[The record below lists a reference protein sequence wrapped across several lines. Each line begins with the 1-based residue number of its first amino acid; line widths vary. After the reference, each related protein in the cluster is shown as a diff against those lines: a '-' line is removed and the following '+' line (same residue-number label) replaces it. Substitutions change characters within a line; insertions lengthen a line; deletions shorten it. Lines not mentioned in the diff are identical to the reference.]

1 MPFVAPKSTTTSTT
15 GRTTFRPPWVKEDS
29 TANAKPSVP
38 WAKKTVATTA
48 DKDKDKEK
56 ENGEK
61 TTTTL
66 AAKKTT
72 APVKKVNETVATAK
86 KTVEPVKKAA
96 VEPLKKNAEPAKKV
110 IEPVKRVVEPAKK
123 VVAPVKKAPEPVVVK
138 KPATTT
144 ATKSAAAAVKK
155 KEPTPSSSEEEE
167 TEEEEEEETEEEESE
182 EEESE
187 EEEEE
192 SEEAADDKEVDD
204 LEGLSDLE
212 FSENEFTQPSLRLGV
227 KLKKTPQVKKK
238 ENESELS
245 RRFSIEKPKL
255 RPVMVKRDKS
265 MKKVE
270 GDSDD
275 DEDENEE
282 EHERQLRFKLE
293 KPKLRHVKREEKPLP
308 SKSTEDIM
316 KIRPVLKKV
325 NKIDEILKE
334 PKEEPKPEFK
344 TKQLRKAPSIKREP
358 SMKNVPAPPPLPSLV
373 PKAPPPPPPPLG
385 APGQKRNLTETQKA
399 VLEKLKT
406 RPRRRPDWSE
416 MMKEVESGR
425 KLRHVECNDRSQP
438 ILTCK
443 SMTKVDNKFIY
454 ETEKDNS
461 HNKLLKQIQ
470 GGIKLKPTQTNDRSK
485 PILGG
490 LRKFRKQMTI
500 EEQIQ
505 KSQSK
510 INLLAEAATAAVGAA
525 VGASGTSDPAAI
537 TNSIV
542 AALSIDDPSGDELDD
557 IDKIRDDLQSTKQML
572 ALELRNR
579 EAQDRENKKLLAQI
593 ATLEAELEREKS
605 REKNL
610 EYGSRIIVAT
620 MDPTPAS
627 EEAYL
632 NSLKQ
637 EADDARRT
645 AKDLEKKYLD
655 TGELLDQ
662 AKSEIDE
669 QKRTIQMLERKLA
682 QALQDEQTSKPCPIC
697 AKRQQAKYF
706 YSYDDSDDAESCF
719 DFDNFA
725 NGFTNKGGGSLNGSR
740 RPSDVHG
747 GRDSSPELEL
757 EMSES
762 DPDEPEEKKLERRD
776 RRIAKEVKVLRSKL
790 TKVKVKREAAKKEKL
805 ALKQAMK
812 KNHAILK
819 EENKK
824 FKKLEK
830 EVQKMAASMKEEEED
845 EDDDEEKEEEEE
857 DEEDAEES
865 EEEEES
871 EESESEESEAE
882 TESESEAEDASN
894 ADKKSN
900 LEPRLK
906 KHESRLL
913 AMKKCNVLLQANVD
927 NLQDEI
933 TQIRA
938 KAANLQAEL
947 DAVLAD
953 LGF

>member
-29 TANAKPSVP
+29 SANAKPSVP

-56 ENGEK
+56 EKENGEK

-72 APVKKVNETVATAK
+72 TPVKKVNETVASAK

-123 VVAPVKKAPEPVVVK
+123 VVAPVKKAPEPVVAK

-144 ATKSAAAAVKK
+144 ATKSAAATVKK

-167 TEEEEEEETEEEESE
+167 TEEEEEEEETEEEESE
-182 EEESE
+182 EED
-187 EEEEE
+187 EE
-192 SEEAADDKEVDD
+192 SEEVADDIEVDD

-255 RPVMVKRDKS
+255 RPVLVKRDKS

-270 GDSDD
+270 GDSDN
-275 DEDENEE
+275 DEDEEE
-282 EHERQLRFKLE
+282 ERERQLRFKLE

-358 SMKNVPAPPPLPSLV
+358 SKKNVPAPPPLPSLV

-385 APGQKRNLTETQKA
+385 APGEKRNLTETQK
-399 VLEKLKT
+399 VTLEKLKT

-525 VGASGTSDPAAI
+525 GASGSSDPAAI

-557 IDKIRDDLQSTKQML
+557 IDTIRDDLQSTKQML

-610 EYGSRIIVAT
+610 EYGSRVIVAT
-620 MDPTPAS
+620 MDPTTAS

-637 EADDARRT
+637 EADDARKT

-682 QALQDEQTSKPCPIC
+682 QALQ
-697 AKRQQAKYF
+697 
-706 YSYDDSDDAESCF
+706 
-719 DFDNFA
+719 
-725 NGFTNKGGGSLNGSR
+725 GGGSLNGSR

-747 GRDSSPELEL
+747 GRDSSPELDL

-776 RRIAKEVKVLRSKL
+776 RRMAKEVKVLRSKL

-857 DEEDAEES
+857 NEEDAEES

>member
-29 TANAKPSVP
+29 SANAKPSVP

-56 ENGEK
+56 EKENGEK

-72 APVKKVNETVATAK
+72 TPVKKVNETVASAK

-123 VVAPVKKAPEPVVVK
+123 VVAPVKKAPEPVVAK

-144 ATKSAAAAVKK
+144 ATKSAAATVKK

-167 TEEEEEEETEEEESE
+167 TEEEEEEEETEEEESE
-182 EEESE
+182 EED
-187 EEEEE
+187 EE
-192 SEEAADDKEVDD
+192 SEEVADDIEVDD

-255 RPVMVKRDKS
+255 RPVLVKRDKS

-270 GDSDD
+270 GDSDN
-275 DEDENEE
+275 DEDEEE
-282 EHERQLRFKLE
+282 ERERQLRFKLE

-358 SMKNVPAPPPLPSLV
+358 SKKNVPAPPPLPSLV

-385 APGQKRNLTETQKA
+385 APGEKRNLTETQK
-399 VLEKLKT
+399 VTLEKLKT

-525 VGASGTSDPAAI
+525 GASGSSDPAAI

-557 IDKIRDDLQSTKQML
+557 IDTIRDDLQSTKQML

-610 EYGSRIIVAT
+610 EYGSRVIVAT
-620 MDPTPAS
+620 MDPTTAS

-637 EADDARRT
+637 EADDARKT

-682 QALQDEQTSKPCPIC
+682 QALQV
-697 AKRQQAKYF
+697 
-706 YSYDDSDDAESCF
+706 SCMKS
-719 DFDNFA
+719 
-725 NGFTNKGGGSLNGSR
+725 GFRG
-740 RPSDVHG
+740 
-747 GRDSSPELEL
+747 
-757 EMSES
+757 
-762 DPDEPEEKKLERRD
+762 
-776 RRIAKEVKVLRSKL
+776 
-790 TKVKVKREAAKKEKL
+790 
-805 ALKQAMK
+805 
-812 KNHAILK
+812 
-819 EENKK
+819 
-824 FKKLEK
+824 
-830 EVQKMAASMKEEEED
+830 
-845 EDDDEEKEEEEE
+845 
-857 DEEDAEES
+857 
-865 EEEEES
+865 
-871 EESESEESEAE
+871 
-882 TESESEAEDASN
+882 
-894 ADKKSN
+894 
-900 LEPRLK
+900 
-906 KHESRLL
+906 
-913 AMKKCNVLLQANVD
+913 
-927 NLQDEI
+927 
-933 TQIRA
+933 
-938 KAANLQAEL
+938 
-947 DAVLAD
+947 
-953 LGF
+953 

>member
-72 APVKKVNETVATAK
+72 APVKKVNETVAAAK

-110 IEPVKRVVEPAKK
+110 IEPIKRVAEPAKK

-238 ENESELS
+238 ENE
-245 RRFSIEKPKL
+245 I
-255 RPVMVKRDKS
+255 
-265 MKKVE
+265 
-270 GDSDD
+270 
-275 DEDENEE
+275 
-282 EHERQLRFKLE
+282 
-293 KPKLRHVKREEKPLP
+293 
-308 SKSTEDIM
+308 
-316 KIRPVLKKV
+316 
-325 NKIDEILKE
+325 
-334 PKEEPKPEFK
+334 
-344 TKQLRKAPSIKREP
+344 
-358 SMKNVPAPPPLPSLV
+358 PAPPPLPSLV

>member
-682 QALQDEQTSKPCPIC
+682 QALQ
-697 AKRQQAKYF
+697 
-706 YSYDDSDDAESCF
+706 
-719 DFDNFA
+719 
-725 NGFTNKGGGSLNGSR
+725 GGGSLNGSR

>member
-1 MPFVAPKSTTTSTT
+1 MPFVAPKSTPTSTT
-15 GRTTFRPPWVKEDS
+15 GRATFRPPWVKEDT
-29 TANAKPSVP
+29 TANAKPAVP
-38 WAKKTVATTA
+38 WAKKTAASTA
-48 DKDKDKEK
+48 EKDKPKDK

-61 TTTTL
+61 PASTAVTKKT
-66 AAKKTT
+66 AAPAKKTT
-72 APVKKVNETVATAK
+72 EETAAAKKVA
-86 KTVEPVKKAA
+86 EPAKKAA
-96 VEPLKKNAEPAKKV
+96 VEPAKKGVAPAKKV
-110 IEPVKRVVEPAKK
+110 IEPAKRAPEPAKK
-123 VVAPVKKAPEPVVVK
+123 VVAPVN
-138 KPATTT
+138 
-144 ATKSAAAAVKK
+144 
-155 KEPTPSSSEEEE
+155 
-167 TEEEEEEETEEEESE
+167 EEEEE
-182 EEESE
+182 
-187 EEEEE
+187 
-192 SEEAADDKEVDD
+192 ADVKGED

-238 ENESELS
+238 ADDSELS

-270 GDSDD
+270 AESGDED
-275 DEDENEE
+275 DENEE
-282 EHERQLRFKLE
+282 ERERQLRFKLE

-325 NKIDEILKE
+325 PKVDEILKE

-344 TKQLRKAPSIKREP
+344 TKQLRKAPSIKRDP
-358 SMKNVPAPPPLPSLV
+358 SIKNVPAPPPLPSLV

-385 APGQKRNLTETQKA
+385 AAGQKRELSETQKA
-399 VLEKLKT
+399 VIEKLKT

-416 MMKEVESGR
+416 MMKEVESGK
-425 KLRHVECNDRSQP
+425 KLRHVQCNDRSQP

-443 SMTKVDNKFIY
+443 SMTKVDDKFIY

-485 PILGG
+485 PFIGG

-525 VGASGTSDPAAI
+525 VGSGAASDPAII

-579 EAQDRENKKLLAQI
+579 EAQERENKKLLAQI

-620 MDPTPAS
+620 MEPTTAS

-637 EADDARRT
+637 EAEDARKT

-662 AKSEIDE
+662 AKSEIEE
-669 QKRTIQMLERKLA
+669 QKRTIQMMERKLA
-682 QALQDEQTSKPCPIC
+682 QALQGNVTPLPCPIC
-697 AKRQQAKYF
+697 SRRQQTKYF
-706 YSYDDSDDAESCF
+706 YSYEDPLDEESYYGF
-719 DFDNFA
+719 ENYA
-725 NGFTNKGGGSLNGSR
+725 NCYTNTKGGGSLNGSR

-747 GRDSSPELEL
+747 GRDSSPDLEL
-757 EMSES
+757 DMSES
-762 DPDEPEEKKLERRD
+762 DPDEPEEKKAERRE
-776 RRIAKEVKVLRSKL
+776 RRLGKEVKVLRSKL
-790 TKVKVKREAAKKEKL
+790 TKIKVKREAAKKEKL

-812 KNHAILK
+812 KNHVILK

-830 EVQKMAASMKEEEED
+830 EVQKMAASMKDEEED
-845 EDDDEEKEEEEE
+845 EDDDEEKEEEPEE
-857 DEEDAEES
+857 DNDAEET
-865 EEEEES
+865 EEEEEDS

-882 TESESEAEDASN
+882 TESESETEDASN

-900 LEPRLK
+900 LEPRVK
-906 KHESRLL
+906 KHESRFL